1 MATSPFIQGTSLD
14 NRVEDY
20 LDDKLQSTTDLDS
33 LDELLANVELQRN
46 QLQTQLDDA
55 VKQLEE
61 ARHTAEGRKASLA
74 ARIEEFQELQES
86 IDRREAIAVASDAPD
101 QAIARLQAPMK
112 KLRSVDLAQK
122 YLLLV
127 QDVEKLRSE
136 ARSHLPES
144 PKAALEPYSKLKQ
157 MASRLKELQG
167 EESLHLV
174 EYVHGVTEVLWT
186 EMKTIMS
193 ADFET
198 VLEKRNWPKVDPQS
212 QMDDEWVASFEKLI
226 DLQIPEVLYS
236 TEVVGL
242 LPLDA
247 MAKIFAAEFRF
258 HFLSDRPT
266 SDPQAIGTH
275 CFPWFLMTVEKWED
289 FLRDNLAHLLVSK
302 FRDTGAATS
311 LVYVDPVCAFITSLL
326 PVVREKIRDVTDK
339 AADKP
344 AFLSSFIAQLMT
356 FDEDIR
362 SRFSYDG
369 GDPDRGWKGL
379 ATEVLDTHFETW
391 FQAEK
396 DFTMEQFNSIL
407 RSEDGRNIDFDY
419 AADGRMKPTY
429 AAVRITDLLR
439 NTTNQYNRLRKTK
452 HKIRFLIHIQ
462 LDILEEYDGRLRG
475 SLEAY
480 QAITSTLGRTLHG
493 VTKEQLA
500 ALEGTG
506 ALETLCKVLGSS
518 DHIVH
523 TLKEW
528 SNEEFFIELWEQ
540 LQAGPKSSDQGN
552 LSFDE
557 VKGRTSSAMGEVEQ
571 DGALFDE
578 MIASYSM
585 RRSSAQTLLVSALV
599 DSHSKSF
606 RGYSS
611 RAQFT
616 TIGDASDLADTDNHQ
631 DDPWQLS
638 ISPELDEPLRILSR
652 NLEFLVKALST
663 AVFRRVWREALGKLQ
678 DQLWHEV
685 LLRQSFTAFGAAQFF
700 RDTNAVFTLVDRY
713 IPGSST
719 VMGTLLD
726 GVRLLN
732 LPVELKGEEKGLTLK
747 EASDR
752 VFTDND
758 EARKVL
764 ADLHLDALTPQNSRY
779 ILQKRVENS
788 ENVEW

>member
-1 MATSPFIQGTSLD
+1 MASSPFIQGESLD

-61 ARHTAEGRKASLA
+61 ARHTAEDRKASLA
-74 ARIEEFQELQES
+74 ARIDEFQELQES
-86 IDRREAIAVASDAPD
+86 IDRREAIAAASDAPD

-174 EYVHGVTEVLWT
+174 EYVHGVTDALWT
-186 EMKTIMS
+186 EMKTTMS

-212 QMDDEWVASFEKLI
+212 QMDDEWVVSFEKLI

-344 AFLSSFIAQLMT
+344 AFLSSFIAQLMS

-379 ATEVLDTHFETW
+379 ATEVLDTHFDTW

-462 LDILEEYDGRLRG
+462 LDILEEYDARLRG

-585 RRSSAQTLLVSALV
+585 RRSSAQALLVSALV

-685 LLRQSFTAFGAAQFF
+685 LLRQSFTAFGATQFF
-700 RDTNAVFTLVDRY
+700 RDTNAVFSLVDRY

-764 ADLHLDALTPQNSRY
+764 AELHLDALTPQNSRY